1 MDEKL
6 IDFDFFGHQFSAHLK
21 PEETQRVDTNGV
33 NGKSVPVRHF
43 GAVLK
48 WDHLHQLT
56 YFLKNQWFKFLI

>member
-33 NGKSVPVRHF
+33 NGKSVLF
-43 GAVLK
+43 GSLVQS
-48 WDHLHQLT
+48 WNGIIGISSQ
-56 YFLKNQWFKFLI
+56 IP

>member
-6 IDFDFFGHQFSAHLK
+6 IEFDFFGHQFSAHLK

-43 GAVLK
+43 GVVLK

-56 YFLKNQWFKFLI
+56 